1 MLRIVTDSSA
11 DMPVGWEKTFGI
23 DILPMRILFGE
34 RTFFQG
40 VDLSI
45 EQFYRMVHQ
54 HRVIPRTT
62 LPSTQQLVD
71 FYHSIAQKGDHILS
85 IHVASKMSGTYN
97 VVQSVARDLAGQY
110 TIYPFDS
117 GSGSAVLAYMCREA
131 RLQERSGAGIQEI
144 VQRLEAIRRRVTV
157 VFTLETLDFAHMSG
171 RVNALQAAVSSVL
184 QIKPIVVLRDGLMVM
199 ADKVR
204 TRKHSLERVME
215 MVRQRVGERRV
226 NVAVVH
232 AQDPETAQSL
242 LQQIR
247 QRLNVQ
253 DLILT
258 ELSIS
263 VAANLGPGTVGIV
276 AYPVEEDEEK

>member
-45 EQFYRMVHQ
+45 DQFYRMVHQ
-54 HRVIPRTT
+54 HRIIPRTT
-62 LPSTQQLVD
+62 LPSPQQLVD
-71 FYHSIAQKGDHILS
+71 FYHAIAEKGDHILS
-85 IHVASKMSGTYN
+85 IHVASKMSGTFN
-97 VVQSVARDLAGQY
+97 VVQSVARDLAEQY

-131 RLQERSGAGIQEI
+131 RLRERDGAGIQEI
-144 VQRLEAIRRRVTV
+144 VRRLEAIRRRVTV
-157 VFTLETLDFAHMSG
+157 VFTLDTLDFAHMSG
-171 RVNALQAAVSSVL
+171 RVNALQAAVSSML

-215 MVRQRVGERRV
+215 MVRQRVGDRRV
-226 NVAVVH
+226 NIAVVH